1 MKRIIIIPVLLI
13 LLTSTMFANR
23 FDFVNYIQGDQLN
36 VFAASGLKLRT
47 TDNMQAEVITIIP
60 YGESV
65 TVLNHFDLASAKRQ
79 RIDWMDG
86 RWIYVSYGVLEGY
99 VFDGYLS
106 RLPIPDDASQF
117 CDECYELVNPLNNYL
132 DAHFRV
138 QSILGSSP
146 KEETNFTYKY
156 LLEQSLIV
164 KRRSGESWWGIELE
178 MLNYRMP
185 EALNLLRS
193 MLVSEEDKDQF
204 EKSLLFKEDINSN
217 VKEIQ
222 IRMYD
227 QPMVIKMN
235 QDGNIVIKALV
246 VDEPGC

>member
-1 MKRIIIIPVLLI
+1 
-13 LLTSTMFANR
+13 
-23 FDFVNYIQGDQLN
+23 
-36 VFAASGLKLRT
+36 
-47 TDNMQAEVITIIP
+47 
-60 YGESV
+60 
-65 TVLNHFDLASAKRQ
+65 
-79 RIDWMDG
+79 
-86 RWIYVSYGVLEGY
+86 VLEGY

-138 QSILGSSP
+138 QSILGSAP

-193 MLVSEEDKDQF
+193 MLVSEEDKDHF

-222 IRMYD
+222 IHMYD